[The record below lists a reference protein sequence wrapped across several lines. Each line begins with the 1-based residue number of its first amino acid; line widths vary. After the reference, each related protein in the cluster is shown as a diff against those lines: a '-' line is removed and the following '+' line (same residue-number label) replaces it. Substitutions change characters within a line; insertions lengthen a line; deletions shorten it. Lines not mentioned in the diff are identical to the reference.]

1 MASSGIRTPA
11 FFLAAYLEAAVPYF
25 IHCLGNSL
33 LAVRMKV
40 YCGIEDLLGIK
51 IIHLKILRN
60 LLNPKHIYTLS
71 HANKQKKIKKKKKKK
86 KGPRKFINLK
96 TYLWIIHHYVS
107 KTLIIRE

>member
-86 KGPRKFINLK
+86 G
-96 TYLWIIHHYVS
+96 HVS
-107 KTLIIRE
+107 SLI